1 MSSMIRKALIAG
13 LSCLALAAGDLTIA
27 YKTHISGMGAG
38 DGTETQYMN
47 ASKMR
52 QNMVTGSRHSDTMID
67 YDTQT
72 VFVIDHDKKII
83 KKATFQ
89 ELADAMQRLDAQMNG
104 QMAAMM
110 QAMMG
115 DMSEVK
121 VAQLGKDTVL
131 GRSCNQVKLDV
142 GKISQT
148 MSLDPSI
155 KPPMDMAKALKM
167 TAFMPGPMGAGMRK
181 MYDKLKELKGVPLK
195 SHMTGMMGMDSTR
208 EATSVSEAAIPAST
222 WALPSGYA
230 TESLL
235 KDLQRGG
242 MRH

>member
-1 MSSMIRKALIAG
+1 MLRKALLAG
-13 LSCLALAAGDLTIA
+13 LSCLALAAGDLTIT
-27 YKTHISGMGAG
+27 YKTHISGMGGG

-52 QNMVTGSRHSDTMID
+52 QNMVSGSRHADTMID
-67 YDTQT
+67 FDAQT
-72 VFVIDHDKKII
+72 MYVIDHEKKVI

-89 ELADAMQRLDAQMNG
+89 EISNAMEQLDQQMDG

-110 QAMMG
+110 QSMMG

-131 GRSCNQVKLDV
+131 GRSCNQVKLDI

-148 MSLDPSI
+148 LSLDPSL

-167 TAFMPGPMGAGMRK
+167 TAFMPGPMGTGMRK
-181 MYDKLKELKGVPLK
+181 MYEKMKELKGVPLK

-208 EATSVSEAAIPAST
+208 EATSVSESAVPASA
-222 WALPSGYA
+222 WDLPSGYA
-230 TESLL
+230 TKSLTEEM
-235 KDLQRGG
+235 RMGG
-242 MRH
+242 RRR